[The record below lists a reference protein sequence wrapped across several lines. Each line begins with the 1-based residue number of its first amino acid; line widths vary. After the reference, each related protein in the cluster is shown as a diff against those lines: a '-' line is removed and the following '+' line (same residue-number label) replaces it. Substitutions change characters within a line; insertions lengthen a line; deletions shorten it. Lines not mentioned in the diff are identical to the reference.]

1 MIDLVAWV
9 FLMMRL
15 LQGILLLIVIVDVV
29 MVGICS
35 SSSMDF
41 PLMMNKN
48 VEDVKCLNHN
58 MWNRG
63 TWKSK

>member
-48 VEDVKCLNHN
+48 VEDVKWLNHN